1 VRPLGRG
8 VRRIAL
14 AVVVGV
20 LAQAAL
26 LAVVSGMPHHHPSTA
41 TLAFRVVTVGGVG
54 GFVAATVAGRAP
66 FRTATAT
73 GSLAGAGV
81 GASFWWLLFYGDTTG
96 VFHHLHYALAT
107 TTALVDPL
115 VAAPRVLAA
124 SVALAVAV
132 AFAAGGLVGGY
143 AADRRP

>member
-1 VRPLGRG
+1 MD
-8 VRRIAL
+8 RIAP
-14 AVVVGV
+14 AVVAGV

-26 LAVVSGMPHHHPSTA
+26 LAAVSGMPHHHPSTA
-41 TLAFRVVTVGGVG
+41 TLAFRVVSVGAVG

-66 FRTATAT
+66 FRTAAAT
-73 GSLAGAGV
+73 GSLVGVGV
-81 GASFWWLLFYGDTTG
+81 GACFWWLLFYGDTTG

-115 VAAPRVLAA
+115 VAAPRVVAA
-124 SVALAVAV
+124 AVALALAVA
-132 AFAAGGLVGGY
+132 FAVGSLVGGY